1 MGAMALVV
9 WILVSLLVAAAV
21 FLVANVME
29 KRDDDDVRGVG
40 AFLRDFRAGLGRG
53 RRTTAPEP
61 VDTDMD
67 AFFAGAVEDAPAYVD
82 ADELSGVLQRA
93 QHRVSTPFHGHP
105 HVDDRTPR
113 P

>member
-9 WILVSLLVAAAV
+9 WICVSLVMAAAV

-29 KRDDDDVRGVG
+29 KRDDDDVRGMR
-40 AFLRDFRAGLGRG
+40 AFVRDFRAGLS
-53 RRTTAPEP
+53 RRRPAAPEP

-67 AFFAGAVEDAPAYVD
+67 AFFAATVEDAPAYVD

-93 QHRVSTPFHGHP
+93 QQRVSTPFHG
-105 HVDDRTPR
+105 TPR
-113 P
+113 AGGGLRDA